1 MATGLYPSRVASIS
15 WGEKVKRQFGPKG
28 DFVIAASSFS
38 PLQLPWPLFASLRF
52 LQTEF
57 WTTKGFEWQFHP
69 PKYSLE
75 RSSKPVHKS
84 DSKEM

>member
-1 MATGLYPSRVASIS
+1 MNGHGLIPVASS
-15 WGEKVKRQFGPKG
+15 VDFLGEKTKDDVQFAPKG
-28 DFVIAASSFS
+28 DFVVASSFS

-75 RSSKPVHKS
+75 RSSKPVL
-84 DSKEM
+84 